1 MFRRLYN
8 WVLGW
13 ADTKYGVPA
22 LAIVSFAE
30 SSFFPVPPDPLL
42 MALSLGK
49 PKRAFWYALVC
60 SVMSVLGGIFGYFIG
75 WALWGLMSSFF
86 LTYVFSPEAFDFVRA
101 QYEQNAFLAILGAAF
116 TPIPYKVFTVTAGV
130 FHINLLYLILAS
142 AIGRSARFFLE
153 AGLVYFF
160 GEQIRNFIDKYFNLL
175 VTLFF
180 ILVLAGFFI
189 VKFLL
194 KHWCA

>member
-86 LTYVFSPEAFDFVRA
+86 LTYVFSPEAFDFVRV
-101 QYEQNAFLAILGAAF
+101 QYEQNAFLTILGAAI

-160 GEQIRNFIDKYFNLL
+160 GEKIRNFIDKYFNLL

-194 KHWCA
+194 KH

>member
-13 ADTKYGVPA
+13 ANTKYGVPA

-86 LTYVFSPEAFDFVRA
+86 LTYVFSPEAFDFVRV
-101 QYEQNAFLAILGAAF
+101 QYEQNAFLAILGAAI
-116 TPIPYKVFTVTAGV
+116 TPIPYKVFTVSAGV

-194 KHWCA
+194 KH

>member
-86 LTYVFSPEAFDFVRA
+86 LTYVYSPEAIDFVRA
-101 QYEQNAFLAILGAAF
+101 QYEQNAFLAILGAAI

-142 AIGRSARFFLE
+142 AIGRSVRFFLE

-160 GEQIRNFIDKYFNLL
+160 GEKIRNFIDKYFNLL

-194 KHWCA
+194 KH